1 MKDSE
6 CVAFLQ
12 WALPH
17 MRLHWPGFRRV
28 RGQVCKRIDRRLR
41 VLDLPDAASYR
52 AYLGAHPGEWGPLA
66 DLCSIPI
73 SRFWR
78 DAAVF
83 ESLER
88 LVLPALAAAAQGR
101 ADRTLTCWSAGCA
114 AGEEPYTL
122 AIAWELQLAEQW
134 PGLTLRILA
143 TDVDP
148 ALLERAEQACYQ
160 RSSLRELPGAWLT
173 QAFHAR
179 EGVYCVRQEFRTPVE
194 LVRQNIRDVVPDG
207 VFDLILCRNVVL
219 TYFEPELQREV
230 MGRMIARLR
239 AGGALVIGLH
249 EALPE
254 GLGLAPWPEARS
266 IWRKV
271 AQPGVSSGLP

>member
-88 LVLPALAAAAQGR
+88 LVLPALAAAAHGR

-148 ALLERAEQACYQ
+148 ALLER
-160 RSSLRELPGAWLT
+160 SSLRELPGAWLT
-173 QAFHAR
+173 QAFDAR

-207 VFDLILCRNVVL
+207 VFDLILCRNFVL

-271 AQPGVSSGLP
+271 AQPGVSSGSP